1 MPYNQALSTNF
12 LRIMKTVSMVA
23 GWQLLRDY
31 RLTEERANKLGL
43 KFAAS
48 KFSGMEFDTIALVP
62 LDEHLP
68 VYNREAEVMAG
79 SLADISS
86 WLRGV
91 EWSREYDN
99 LMIGKNDEKRK
110 VAEEKYKQ
118 RELLKVI
125 RDGKGQEKISR

>member
-1 MPYNQALSTNF
+1 
-12 LRIMKTVSMVA
+12 MKTVSMVA

-48 KFSGMEFDTIALVP
+48 KFSGIEFDTIALIP

-68 VYNREAEVMAG
+68 IYNREAEVMAG

-99 LMIGKNDEKRK
+99 LMMGKNDEKRK
-110 VAEEKYKQ
+110 TAESKYQQ